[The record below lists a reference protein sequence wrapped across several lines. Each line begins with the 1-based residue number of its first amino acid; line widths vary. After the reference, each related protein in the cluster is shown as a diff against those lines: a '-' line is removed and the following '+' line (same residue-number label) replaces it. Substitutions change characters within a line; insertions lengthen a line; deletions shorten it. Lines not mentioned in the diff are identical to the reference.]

1 MTTEI
6 AEVIVKILAV
16 ATIVKETEVA
26 VEAEADKVVVQ
37 AEAVSIETI
46 EISKKDI
53 EISSIFY

>member
-1 MTTEI
+1 MTTET
-6 AEVIVKILAV
+6 AEAIVKILAV

-37 AEAVSIETI
+37 AEAVNTETI
-46 EISKKDI
+46 EILKRDI